1 MDRISDGIEWR
12 SEQQELFLWLFH
24 SRLAHEVALVFT
36 ARRPGDGEDFVSHGA
51 WMLMANW
58 QRINNRICPTEGING
73 RGTNHAGGRGP
84 EWGFPSTMPPGIC
97 RRKRQL
103 RDTM

>member
-58 QRINNRICPTEGING
+58 QRKARPRARPPTP
-73 RGTNHAGGRGP
+73 HAARRSAP
-84 EWGFPSTMPPGIC
+84 PPPPSPLATS
-97 RRKRQL
+97 QQ
-103 RDTM
+103 

>member
-1 MDRISDGIEWR
+1 MDHISDGIEWR

-58 QRINNRICPTEGING
+58 QRINNRME
-73 RGTNHAGGRGP
+73 RGGRG
-84 EWGFPSTMPPGIC
+84 EV
-97 RRKRQL
+97 
-103 RDTM
+103 DA